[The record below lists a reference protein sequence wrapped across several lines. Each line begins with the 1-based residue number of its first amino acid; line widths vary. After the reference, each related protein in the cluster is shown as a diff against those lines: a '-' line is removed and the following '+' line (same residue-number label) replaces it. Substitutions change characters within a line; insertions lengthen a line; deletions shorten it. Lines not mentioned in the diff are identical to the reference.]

1 MGQTAKHFVMFASY
15 RCWWPCRPSSWPG
28 RQWHGVALGWK
39 PLVDTKLP
47 HINAY
52 DIWLSFFFF
61 NGCIT
66 WTAQAHEQPVFS
78 GQHIYNAL
86 LKGNLQRP
94 HDVPWK
100 LGTARYI
107 SSSHCGP
114 PATEPKDKFREMY
127 FIPNIQNNPIALLT
141 HTSWALDI

>member
-1 MGQTAKHFVMFASY
+1 MRMIFDY
-15 RCWWPCRPSSWPG
+15 R
-28 RQWHGVALGWK
+28 
-39 PLVDTKLP
+39 
-47 HINAY
+47 
-52 DIWLSFFFF
+52 FFFF

-100 LGTARYI
+100 LGTRYI